1 MSRLLRP
8 SRQVVA
14 LLLTTALLAGG
25 VARAASLDR
34 AEALLEAG
42 KLSQADQMIAQVLA
56 AQPNSAQA
64 HYLDARLLAKEGKW
78 PLAEQ
83 ELELARRLDP
93 ALAFAPAQQVQSLT
107 QTILEHRWKSP
118 AGLAGY
124 GQAALAALFVLVSGY
139 LIIGVLR
146 SRGKRFKA

>member
-1 MSRLLRP
+1 MSRFPRP
-8 SRQVVA
+8 SRLFVPLILA
-14 LLLTTALLAGG
+14 ASLLASGA
-25 VARAASLDR
+25 ARAASLERVD
-34 AEALLEAG
+34 ALLEAG
-42 KLSQADQMIAQVLA
+42 QLSQADQMIAQVLA

-64 HYLDARLLAKEGKW
+64 HYLDARLLAREGKW

-83 ELELARRLDP
+83 ELKLARRLDP
-93 ALAFAPAQQVQSLT
+93 TLGFAPAQQVQSLT

-139 LIIGVLR
+139 LIFGVMR